1 MAEQDNFLTEAVELP
16 PELKARLETLAS
28 SIRYDKIT
36 VSFSIGG
43 RDIEGRKRDAFYSA
57 GISKAGDLGYTETEA
72 SIVHSLV
79 SKHVLSCTFLDAVRR
94 GIMTPSEASSE
105 LKILS
110 QSYDDRIARLL
121 LKDANR
127 GQ

>member
-1 MAEQDNFLTEAVELP
+1 MTEQDGLLAETVDLP
-16 PELKARLETLAS
+16 PELKTRLETIAS

-43 RDIEGRKRDAFYSA
+43 RDMEGRKRDAFYSA
-57 GISKAGDLGYTETEA
+57 STSKVSEPGYTETEA
-72 SIVHSLV
+72 CIVHSLV

-94 GIMTPSEASSE
+94 GIMTPSEATNE

-121 LKDANR
+121 LKDASR
-127 GQ
+127 G